1 MSTIT
6 TGNTRELTSGRQL
19 ARSTLWNFGAS
30 IASILI
36 ALVSVPILI
45 KYLGAERFG
54 VISLVWVVEGQFS
67 LFDLGLSR
75 ALTKLVAEKL
85 GISREMDIPAIF
97 WSALLMMGVAGV
109 VAGILLRALSPWL
122 VHSILKVP
130 ANIQP
135 ETLTSFYL
143 VALSLPVV
151 ISSAGLRGYLE
162 AHQRFDLI
170 SSVRVPISIL
180 SYLVPLLVLPFSK
193 TLVPVIVV
201 LISGR
206 FLAWA
211 IHLSLCF
218 RVSPALRKNMTVEG
232 APLRYMFSF
241 GGWMTVTN
249 VVSPIM
255 VNLDRFLI
263 GALISMSAVAYYVT
277 PYEAVTKLWIIPSAL
292 SGVLFPAFATALGQD
307 RNRAALLFEK
317 AVTYTFLSL
326 FPVIVGVLALGHF
339 GLQIWLG
346 AAFAQKCSLVLSF
359 LAIGVF
365 ANSLAQVPFWQIQAA
380 SRPDWAAKVHLIEL
394 PFYLLAFWALT
405 KRYGING
412 AAAAWMLRTV
422 VDTTIMFWLSSRL
435 LHESK
440 PAIQRLVWMSLAATP
455 IFVIASLIESNLVAI
470 LFLVVIYV
478 AFLAITWSRLLTSQ
492 ERELLQNPM
501 QFLAMRKMATSPVVE
516 STSI

>member
-1 MSTIT
+1 MPTIDVAS
-6 TGNTRELTSGRQL
+6 TRELTSGRQL

-30 IASILI
+30 VASIVI
-36 ALVSVPILI
+36 ALLSVPILI
-45 KYLGAERFG
+45 RHLGAERFG

-85 GISREMDIPAIF
+85 GISREVDIPAIF
-97 WSALLMMGVAGV
+97 WSALLIMGAAGV
-109 VAGILLRALSPWL
+109 VAGVILRTVSPWL

-130 ANIQP
+130 ENIQP
-135 ETLTSFYL
+135 ETLVSFYL
-143 VALSLPVV
+143 VALSLPIV

-162 AHQRFDLI
+162 AHQRFDLV

-180 SYLVPLLVLPFSK
+180 SYSVPLLVLPFSK

-201 LISGR
+201 LVSAR
-206 FLAWA
+206 FVAWA

-218 RVSPALRKNMTVEG
+218 RVSPSLGKEITVKG

-263 GALISMSAVAYYVT
+263 GALLSMAAVAYYVT

-307 RNRAALLFEK
+307 RKRAALLFDK
-317 AVTYTFLSL
+317 AVTYIFISL
-326 FPVIVGVLALGHF
+326 FPIIVSVLALGHF
-339 GLQIWLG
+339 GLQLWLG
-346 AAFAQKCSLVLSF
+346 TVFAQKCTVVLSL
-359 LAIGVF
+359 LAVGVF
-365 ANSLAQVPFWQIQAA
+365 CNSLAQVPFWQIQAA

-394 PFYLLAFWALT
+394 PFYLLAFWGLT
-405 KRYGING
+405 RKYGING
-412 AAAAWMLRTV
+412 AAAAWMLRTAI
-422 VDTTIMFWLSSRL
+422 DTGIMFWLSSRL

-440 PAIQRLVWMSLAATP
+440 PAIRRLLWMALAASP
-455 IFVIASLIESNLVAI
+455 VFVAASLIKTNLTAVF
-470 LFLVVIYV
+470 FLAGVYVV
-478 AFLAITWSRLLTSQ
+478 FLAITWGRLLTPQ
-492 ERELLQNPM
+492 ERELLRNPM
-501 QFLAMRKMATSPVVE
+501 RFLSMRKLTINAAAEP
-516 STSI
+516 TSI